1 MKTTSFRRA
10 GILLLAFALSACSG
24 AKSGELD
31 TDGKIVRSVLGLLA
45 SDGKPLC
52 VERITYGSPLVQYRV
67 ARRGRLER
75 YYALEWYPPTPFR
88 PPAMPTQQ
96 ELRDDVAAGRRAD
109 IPEPPVR
116 RDMLPRDQ
124 RSLIDGQAF
133 ALSEA
138 AVATHVALIK
148 DEWAPKN
155 VHARWWPGKDASV
168 GCTAQFVLSGV
179 KRSDHIAFV
188 AVRVYHW
195 GTLYALQPDDKG
207 NWNVTAQ
214 WGSWM
219 Y

>member
-1 MKTTSFRRA
+1 MRNVA
-10 GILLLAFALSACSG
+10 ALLLALVLGGCAG
-24 AKSGELD
+24 AKSGEPD
-31 TDGKIVRSVLGLLA
+31 TDGKIVRSVLQLLA

-88 PPAMPTQQ
+88 PPAMPTQAD
-96 ELRDDVAAGRRAD
+96 LRADVAAERAAG

-116 RDMLPRDQ
+116 RDLLERDQ

-138 AVATHVALIK
+138 AVETHVALIK
-148 DEWAPKN
+148 DNWLPAN
-155 VHARWWPGKDASV
+155 VHARWWPGKDVSV
-168 GCTAQFVLSGV
+168 GCTAQYVLSGV
-179 KRSDHIAFV
+179 KRGDHVAFV

-195 GTLYALQPDDKG
+195 GTLYALAPTRDGD
-207 NWNVTAQ
+207 WRVIAQ